1 MNQRR
6 RTQSSGGRLIVDEF
20 DVFVVGRG
28 ASGAFL
34 IRDLLAPGGG
44 VKSLRVAAIDRSPT
58 GDWGGAAY
66 GPPSGEG
73 ALLITE
79 LGGFLAGPEKARF
92 VDWLHAIDP
101 ARTGDAAPDWWP
113 RNLSGVLARG
123 DVDSE
128 YLPRRLFGRYL
139 NEVTER
145 AVADAVGIVKLDQLQ
160 GSVTDITFDGV
171 WYHVHVGVREFRA
184 RAVVLAV
191 GSIPTAT
198 VLGNHQLGPAMGI
211 DRPYE
216 PSLDE
221 TMAAAATRLQSSA
234 EPHVVL
240 LGANATTFDVLYALT
255 RRPELMTVPH
265 CTVVS
270 PGGKL
275 PTQRRNPPQK
285 RAALAGLERLGREP
299 RITADDIHAA
309 AVAELAANSSLHPSD
324 VIESIN
330 AQLNDLVQQLPP
342 AELEKFVDDLGV
354 EIGRHTRRAGAG
366 YFEVANELMAS
377 GKLDLVKGRF
387 TGVSAEG
394 HVRIEAGPETEPVM
408 ARADVV
414 INGTGAATVTDAD
427 ANPLVAKL
435 VASGLVNPTRNN
447 RGIEVNADFAAAPG
461 LFVHGPLLAGN
472 IIGSVPVWHLEHCG
486 RIHAM
491 SPAVVAAIRSHLEQA
506 AVPAPSA

>member
-1 MNQRR
+1 M
-6 RTQSSGGRLIVDEF
+6 DEY

-34 IRDLLAPGGG
+34 IRDLVAHSGETE
-44 VKSLRVAAIDRSPT
+44 SLRVAVIDRSPT

-66 GPPSGEG
+66 GPPSGDN

-79 LGGFLAGPEKARF
+79 LGGFLAGSEKTRF
-92 VDWLHAIDP
+92 VDWLHGIDP
-101 ARTGDAAPDWWP
+101 TRTGIDPPAWWP
-113 RNLSGVLARG
+113 HNLSGVLASG
-123 DVDSE
+123 DVDSQ
-128 YLPRRLFGRYL
+128 YLPRRLFGHYL
-139 NEVTER
+139 NEVTEL
-145 AVADAVGIVKLDQLQ
+145 AIADAAARVKPHQLE
-160 GSVTDITFDGV
+160 GSVTDITSDGV
-171 WYHVHVGVREFRA
+171 GYCVHVGAREFRT
-184 RAVVLAV
+184 RTVVLAV

-221 TMAAAATRLQSSA
+221 TLAAAATRLRSSA
-234 EPHVVL
+234 APHVVL

-265 CTVVS
+265 FTVVS

-285 RAALAGLERLGREP
+285 LAALAGLERLARKLN
-299 RITADDIHAA
+299 ITAADIHRA
-309 AVAELAANSSLHPSD
+309 AVAELATNAALHPSD
-324 VIESIN
+324 VIEAIN
-330 AQLNDLVQQLPP
+330 AQLSDLVEQLPT
-342 AELEKFVDDLGV
+342 AELETFVDNVGV

-387 TGVSAEG
+387 AGVSAEG
-394 HVRIEAGPETEPVM
+394 RVQIEASSNTESVI
-408 ARADVV
+408 ARADVI
-414 INGTGAATVTDAD
+414 INGTGAASVTDAD

-435 VASGLVNPTRNN
+435 VGSGLVSATRNN
-447 RGIEVNADFAAAPG
+447 RGIAVNADFAAAPG